1 MKDRLK
7 DKRVVFSLAG
17 LAVFIVLV
25 AFGLNTLSSEKK
37 ELQSLKGQLA
47 EMITLRGEFM
57 RLKQQVDAVETKK
70 NLVGV
75 QGVVQAIDD
84 VFQPLGL
91 KDKVKS
97 VKTSGKREVSEGFE
111 EEANVSVE
119 KVTMNE
125 MANIFY
131 RIEHAPMILT
141 VKKATIKQSF
151 ENPEL
156 LNITLVLSFLKT
168 K

>member
-1 MKDRLK
+1 VK
-7 DKRVVFSLAG
+7 DKRIVSALLG
-17 LAVFIVLV
+17 LAIFIALI
-25 AFGLNTLSSEKK
+25 AFGLNMLSSERK
-37 ELQSLKGQLA
+37 ELQSLEGQLT
-47 EMITLRGEFM
+47 EMIALKAEFM
-57 RLKQQVDAVETKK
+57 RLKQQVDAVEMKK
-70 NLVGV
+70 NLVGA
-75 QGVVQAIDD
+75 QGVVQAIDN

-97 VKTSGKREVSEGFE
+97 VKTGGKREIREGFE

-156 LNITLVLSFLKT
+156 LNITLALSFLKT

>member
-1 MKDRLK
+1 MTGWLK
-7 DKRVVFSLAG
+7 DKRIVAVLLG
-17 LAVFIVLV
+17 LALFTVLI
-25 AFGLNTLSSEKK
+25 AFGLNMLSSGRK
-37 ELQSLKGQLA
+37 ELQSLKGQLK
-47 EMITLRGEFM
+47 EMISLKDEFIQ
-57 RLKQQVDAVETKK
+57 LKQQVDSVEMKK
-70 NLVGV
+70 NLVGA
-75 QGVVQAIDD
+75 QGIVQAIDS

-91 KDKVKS
+91 KDRVKS
-97 VKTSGKREVSEGFE
+97 VKPGAKREIREGFE
-111 EEANVSVE
+111 EEADLFLE

-151 ENPEL
+151 ENPQL

>member
-1 MKDRLK
+1 VTVRLK
-7 DKRVVFSLAG
+7 DKRIVSALSG
-17 LAVFIVLV
+17 LALFIALI
-25 AFGLNTLSSEKK
+25 AFGLHMLSSERK
-37 ELQSLKGQLA
+37 ELQSLKGQLK
-47 EMITLRGEFM
+47 EMVSLKDEFVQ
-57 RLKQQVDAVETKK
+57 LKQQVDSVEMKK
-70 NLVGV
+70 NLAGA
-75 QGVVQAIDD
+75 QGIVQAIDN

-97 VKTSGKREVSEGFE
+97 VKTAGKREIREGFE
-111 EEANVSVE
+111 EEADVLLE

-141 VKKATIKQSF
+141 VKKATMKKSF
-151 ENPEL
+151 ENPQL

>member
-1 MKDRLK
+1 VTVRMK
-7 DKRVVFSLAG
+7 DKRIVFALSCLA
-17 LAVFIVLV
+17 LFIIFI
-25 AFGLNTLSSEKK
+25 AFGLNMLSSERK
-37 ELQSLKGQLA
+37 ELQSLQGQLK
-47 EMITLRGEFM
+47 EMISLKDEFM
-57 RLKQQVDAVETKK
+57 QLKQQVDSVEMKK
-70 NLVGV
+70 NLAGA
-75 QGVVQAIDD
+75 QGIVQAIDN

-97 VKTSGKREVSEGFE
+97 VKPGGKREISEGFE
-111 EEANVSVE
+111 EEADVSVE

-131 RIEHAPMILT
+131 RIEHAPMIIT
-141 VKKATIKQSF
+141 VKKATVKQSF
-151 ENPEL
+151 ENPQL

>member
-1 MKDRLK
+1 MFAAL
-7 DKRVVFSLAG
+7 
-17 LAVFIVLV
+17 I
-25 AFGLNTLSSEKK
+25 AFGLNMLSSERK
-37 ELQSLKGQLA
+37 ELQSLQGQLT
-47 EMITLRGEFM
+47 EMITLKDEFM
-57 RLKQQVDAVETKK
+57 LLKQQVDAVEMKK
-70 NLVGV
+70 NLVGA

-97 VKTSGKREVSEGFE
+97 VKPGGKREIREGFE

-131 RIEHAPMILT
+131 RIEHAPMILI

>member
-1 MKDRLK
+1 MTVRLK
-7 DKRVVFSLAG
+7 DKRILFALTG
-17 LAVFIVLV
+17 LAIFIVLI
-25 AFGLNTLSSEKK
+25 AFGLNMLSSERK
-37 ELQSLKGQLA
+37 ELQSLKGQLT
-47 EMITLRGEFM
+47 EMITLKDEFM
-57 RLKQQVDAVETKK
+57 RLKQQVDAVEMKK
-70 NLVGV
+70 NLVGA
-75 QGVVQAIDD
+75 QGIVQAIDD

-97 VKTSGKREVSEGFE
+97 VKPGGKREIREGFE

>member
-1 MKDRLK
+1 LTGGLK
-7 DKRVVFSLAG
+7 DKRIVSALSG
-17 LAVFIVLV
+17 LALFIILIV
-25 AFGLNTLSSEKK
+25 FGLNMLSSERK
-37 ELQSLKGQLA
+37 ELQSVQGQLT
-47 EMITLRGEFM
+47 EMIALKDEFV
-57 RLKQQVDAVETKK
+57 RLKQQVDAVEMKK
-70 NLVGV
+70 NLVGA
-75 QGVVQAIDD
+75 QGIVQAIDN
-84 VFQPLGL
+84 VVQPLGL

-97 VKTSGKREVSEGFE
+97 VKTAGKREIREGFE
-111 EEANVSVE
+111 EEADVFLE

-131 RIEHAPMILT
+131 RIEHAPMILA

-151 ENPEL
+151 ENPQL

>member
-1 MKDRLK
+1 MTVRLK
-7 DKRVVFSLAG
+7 DKRIVSALLG
-17 LAVFIVLV
+17 LAIFIALI
-25 AFGLNTLSSEKK
+25 AFGLNMLSSERK
-37 ELQSLKGQLA
+37 ELQSLEGQLM
-47 EMITLRGEFM
+47 EMITLKDEFM
-57 RLKQQVDAVETKK
+57 RLKQQVDAVEMKK
-70 NLVGV
+70 TLVGA
-75 QGVVQAIDD
+75 QGIVQAIDN

-97 VKTSGKREVSEGFE
+97 VKPGGKREIREGFE

-156 LNITLVLSFLKT
+156 LNITMVLSFLKT

>member
-1 MKDRLK
+1 MTDWLK
-7 DKRVVFSLAG
+7 DKRIVSALLG
-17 LAVFIVLV
+17 LIMFVALS
-25 AFGLNTLSSEKK
+25 AFGLNMLSSERK
-37 ELQSLKGQLA
+37 ELQSLKGQLS
-47 EMITLRGEFM
+47 EMITLKDEFM
-57 RLKQQVDAVETKK
+57 RLKQQVDAVEMKK
-70 NLVGV
+70 NIVGA
-75 QGVVQAIDD
+75 QGIVQAIDN

-97 VKTSGKREVSEGFE
+97 VKPGGTREIREGFE

-156 LNITLVLSFLKT
+156 LNIALVLSFLKT

>member
-1 MKDRLK
+1 VTGRLK
-7 DKRVVFSLAG
+7 DKRLVAVLLG
-17 LAVFIVLV
+17 LALFIVLI
-25 AFGLNTLSSEKK
+25 AFGLNMLSSERK
-37 ELQSLKGQLA
+37 ELQSLKGQLM
-47 EMITLRGEFM
+47 EMITLKDEFM
-57 RLKQQVDAVETKK
+57 RLKQQVDSVEMKK
-70 NLVGV
+70 NLVGA
-75 QGVVQAIDD
+75 QGIVQAIDN

-91 KDKVKS
+91 KEKVKS
-97 VKTSGKREVSEGFE
+97 VKPGGKREIREGFE
-111 EEANVSVE
+111 EEADVVLE

-141 VKKATIKQSF
+141 VKKAAIKKSF

>member
-1 MKDRLK
+1 VK
-7 DKRVVFSLAG
+7 DKRIVSALLG
-17 LAVFIVLV
+17 LAIFIALI
-25 AFGLNTLSSEKK
+25 AFGLNMLSSERK
-37 ELQSLKGQLA
+37 ELQSLEGQLT
-47 EMITLRGEFM
+47 EMITLKAEFM
-57 RLKQQVDAVETKK
+57 RLKQQVDAVEMKK
-70 NLVGV
+70 NLVGA

-84 VFQPLGL
+84 IFQPLGL

-97 VKTSGKREVSEGFE
+97 VKTGGKREIREGFE

>member
-1 MKDRLK
+1 LTGRLK
-7 DKRVVFSLAG
+7 DKRILSALLG
-17 LAVFIVLV
+17 LVMFAALI
-25 AFGLNTLSSEKK
+25 AFGLNMLSSERK
-37 ELQSLKGQLA
+37 ELQSLQGQLT
-47 EMITLRGEFM
+47 EMITLKDEFM
-57 RLKQQVDAVETKK
+57 LLKQQVDAVEMKK
-70 NLVGV
+70 NLVGA

-97 VKTSGKREVSEGFE
+97 VKPGGKREIREGFE

-131 RIEHAPMILT
+131 RIEHAPMILI